1 MSNKDRLAGR
11 TLLVG
16 VCGGIAAYKCA
27 GVVSALRQAGAD
39 VHVIMTDAA
48 QRFVT
53 PLTFQA
59 LSNNTVHTD
68 MFGEGTAWEIAH
80 IGLVRKTDAFL
91 VLNATANTLAK
102 LAHGIADN
110 LLTTC
115 VLATRKPVLIAPAM
129 NTQMLEAEATQENV
143 RTLQDRGF
151 SFIEPGS
158 GFLACGEVGQGRL
171 ADEAEILVAVEHVV
185 RRSHSFE
192 GERVLITAGPTREFA
207 DPARFLSNPST
218 GRMGLALAQEA
229 QARGAFVTV
238 ICGPTE
244 LRAPAGVTLVRVTTA
259 REMHAAV
266 MEHLPG
272 TTLFIGAAAV
282 ADFRPAEYSESK
294 IKKERATQTLVL
306 ERNPDIIA
314 DVSAHR
320 PAGCYVTGFAAE
332 TDAIEERAR
341 EKLVAKQL
349 DCIVVNRI
357 DLQGGAFRSGDNEVT
372 ILWGHDGRERVA
384 RSPKIIVAG
393 SVLDR
398 IAALRPRGLAATDLA
413 ATDLEATDL

>member
-1 MSNKDRLAGR
+1 MKFDLPGGLRGR

-27 GVVSALRQAGAD
+27 STVSALRQAGAD
-39 VHVIMTDAA
+39 VHVIMTEAA

-59 LSNNTVHTD
+59 LSNNPVHTD
-68 MFGEGTAWEIAH
+68 MFGEGTTWEIAH

-91 VLNATANTLAK
+91 ILNATANTLAK

-115 VLATRKPVLIAPAM
+115 VLATRKPVLVAAAM
-129 NTQMLEAEATQENV
+129 NTQMLEAQATQENL

-151 SFIEPGS
+151 LFVEPGS

-171 ADEAEILVAVEHVV
+171 ADEHEIVAAVNVV
-185 RRSHSFE
+185 VQRANSLKD
-192 GERVLITAGPTREFA
+192 ERVLITAGPTREFV
-207 DPARFLSNPST
+207 DPSRFLSNPST
-218 GRMGLALAQEA
+218 GRMGLALAREA
-229 QARGAFVTV
+229 QARGAHVTV

-244 LRAPAGVTLVRVTTA
+244 LRAPAGISFVAVTTA

-282 ADFRPAEYSESK
+282 ADFRPAEFS
-294 IKKERATQTLVL
+294 
-306 ERNPDIIA
+306 
-314 DVSAHR
+314 
-320 PAGCYVTGFAAE
+320 
-332 TDAIEERAR
+332 
-341 EKLVAKQL
+341 
-349 DCIVVNRI
+349 
-357 DLQGGAFRSGDNEVT
+357 
-372 ILWGHDGRERVA
+372 
-384 RSPKIIVAG
+384 
-393 SVLDR
+393 
-398 IAALRPRGLAATDLA
+398 
-413 ATDLEATDL
+413 

>member
-1 MSNKDRLAGR
+1 MSDRTNGQAGGLAGR

-39 VHVIMTDAA
+39 VHVIMTEAA

-59 LSNNTVHTD
+59 LSNNDVHTD

-80 IGLVRKTDAFL
+80 IGLVRKTDALL

-115 VLATRKPVLIAPAM
+115 VLATRRPVLVAPAM
-129 NTQMLEAEATQENV
+129 NTQMLEAAATQENL

-151 SFIEPGS
+151 SFIEPGA
-158 GFLACGEVGQGRL
+158 GFLACGEVGPGRL
-171 ADEAEILVAVEHVV
+171 ADDDEILAAVEHIV
-185 RRSHSFE
+185 RRAHDLD
-192 GERVLITAGPTREFA
+192 GARVLITAGPTREFI
-207 DPARFLSNPST
+207 DPSRFLSNPST

-229 QARGAFVTV
+229 RARGASVTV
-238 ICGPTE
+238 ICGPTQ
-244 LRAPAGVTLVRVTTA
+244 LRAPADVTIVPVTTA

-272 TTLFIGAAAV
+272 TSIFIGAAAV
-282 ADFRPAEYSESK
+282 ADFRPAEFSDTK
-294 IKKERATQTLVL
+294 IKKERATRTLAL

-314 DVSAHR
+314 EVSAHR
-320 PAGCYVTGFAAE
+320 PPGCYVVGFAAE
-332 TDAIEERAR
+332 TDAIEEHGR
-341 EKLVAKQL
+341 EKLAAKQL

-357 DLQGGAFRSGDNEVT
+357 DMSGGAFAASDNEVS
-372 ILWGHDGRERVA
+372 ILWGRDGREVVGRAAKTRVA
-384 RSPKIIVAG
+384 GV
-393 SVLDR
+393 VLDR
-398 IAALRPRGLAATDLA
+398 IIALMRDGRARLAPKD
-413 ATDLEATDL
+413 

>member
-1 MSNKDRLAGR
+1 MKFEYPDGLSGR

-27 GVVSALRQAGAD
+27 GMVSALRQAGAD
-39 VHVIMTDAA
+39 VHVIMTEAA

-53 PLTFQA
+53 SLTFQS
-59 LSNNTVHTD
+59 LSNNAVHTD
-68 MFGEGTAWEIAH
+68 MFGEGTTWEIAH

-91 VLNATANTLAK
+91 ILNATANTLAK

-115 VLATRKPVLIAPAM
+115 VLATRKPVLVAAAM
-129 NTQMLEAEATQENV
+129 NTQMLEAPATQENL

-151 SFIEPGS
+151 LFVEPGS
-158 GFLACGEVGQGRL
+158 GFLACGEVGEGRL
-171 ADEAEILVAVEHVV
+171 ADEHDIIAAVRLVV
-185 RRSHSFE
+185 RRARSLA
-192 GERVLITAGPTREFA
+192 GERVLVTAGPTREFV
-207 DPARFLSNPST
+207 DPSRYLSNPSS
-218 GRMGLALAQEA
+218 GRMGLALAREA
-229 QARGAFVTV
+229 QARGAQVTV

-244 LRAPAGVTLVRVTTA
+244 LRAPAGITSVSVTTA

-272 TTLFIGAAAV
+272 TRLFIGAAAV
-282 ADFRPAEYSESK
+282 VDFRPAEFSTTK
-294 IKKERATQTLVL
+294 IRKDDAARTLLL

-320 PAGCYVTGFAAE
+320 PEGCFVAGFAAE

-341 EKLVAKQL
+341 EKLAAKQL
-349 DCIVVNRI
+349 DCIVVNSI
-357 DLQGGAFRSGDNEVT
+357 EIAGGAFASRDNEVT
-372 ILWGHDGRERVA
+372 ILWGRDSRQAIPRASKTV
-384 RSPKIIVAG
+384 VAG
-393 SVLDR
+393 AILDR
-398 IAALRPRGLAATDLA
+398 LTELRRKQ
-413 ATDLEATDL
+413 